1 MQGFRSPT
9 GRDRCKGEFGTAVA
23 AAAEDLPA
31 ASPRLLA
38 APKPDAVALS
48 QAVRARFGP
57 ALFRARVGMAP
68 EGSWSL
74 SRHQSSFRVSRESR
88 RLCCL
93 IMQVEFGMWRGG
105 VRSTMSVAAP
115 FV

>member
-9 GRDRCKGEFGTAVA
+9 GRDRCKGEFGTGVA
-23 AAAEDLPA
+23 AEEEDLPDA
-31 ASPRLLA
+31 IARLLA

-57 ALFRARVGMAP
+57 ALLHREWVWRST
-68 EGSWSL
+68 GSWSL

-88 RLCCL
+88 RC
-93 IMQVEFGMWRGG
+93 
-105 VRSTMSVAAP
+105 AA
-115 FV
+115 